1 MHNGMQSGRWCIV
14 THCMQSRQEAQFPGN
29 LPSSPCFKAGRVG
42 RILFNPPFHARRRV
56 KENPLHASF
65 EPECECMT
73 QWLTATEI
81 AERVRVGRLSD
92 ASLQAQ

>member
-1 MHNGMQSGRWCIV
+1 
-14 THCMQSRQEAQFPGN
+14 
-29 LPSSPCFKAGRVG
+29 
-42 RILFNPPFHARRRV
+42 
-56 KENPLHASF
+56 
-65 EPECECMT
+65 MT